1 MNKEIIIK
9 DIEIKNFIYK
19 EVLPQ
24 MKLLKD
30 LPEMSFDVL
39 TTENID
45 EVYDYIVANYEIT
58 YIETKDDR
66 LKFIDKVFNYLEQF
80 MEFN

>member
-30 LPEMSFDVL
+30 LPEMRFDVL